1 MSADNSRYDAL
12 VAALHEDDLTGA
24 EADELAALVRARPEL
39 RRDLRRQLVL
49 WELWSQQQAPERSAE
64 SFLAACRTRLRAE
77 SEGESFLAALHQ
89 RQTRETRRTPPG
101 RRWLRGPLAFAW
113 AAPLAAALVALVLW
127 TAMPRTAQATT
138 LTGEAICTACMLHES
153 HEHRPVLRIQEAG
166 TTRLCYLE
174 SDHPLYRE
182 IGNYCAAPVPIDA
195 TGGLRTENG
204 RLILAVQALARH
216 APPAPPGSPAA
227 TPDDRPALMP
237 F

>member
-1 MSADNSRYDAL
+1 MSASRYDEL
-12 VAALHEDDLTGA
+12 VAALHEDGLAAA
-24 EADELAALVRARPEL
+24 EADELAALVRAQPEL

-49 WELWSQQQAPERSAE
+49 WELWSHQQAPERGAA

-77 SEGESFLAALHQ
+77 SEGESESFLAALHQ

-113 AAPLAAALVALVLW
+113 AAPLAAALVALVIW
-127 TAMPRTAQATT
+127 IAMPRTAQATT

-153 HEHRPVLRIQEAG
+153 HEHRPVLRIQDGG

-174 SDHPLYRE
+174 SDHPLHRE
-182 IGNYCAAPVPIDA
+182 IGNFCAAPVPIHA

-216 APPAPPGSPAA
+216 APPPGSPAD

>member
-12 VAALHEDDLTGA
+12 VATLHEEGLSAA
-24 EADELAALVRARPEL
+24 EADELAALVRGRPEL

-49 WELWSQQQAPERSAE
+49 WDLWSQQQAPERGAE

-77 SEGESFLAALHQ
+77 SAADSEEFLAALHR
-89 RQTRETRRTPPG
+89 RQSDAARRPAPQ
-101 RRWLRGPLAFAW
+101 RRWLPRPRILAW
-113 AAPLAAALVALVLW
+113 AAPLVAAAAALAIWLTL
-127 TAMPRTAQATT
+127 PRNAQATT

-153 HEHRPVLRIQEAG
+153 HEHRPVLRIQDG
-166 TTRLCYLE
+166 DTTRLCYLE

-182 IGNYCAAPVPIDA
+182 IGNYCAAPIPIDA

-216 APPAPPGSPAA
+216 ASPPPAEAPKETPP
-227 TPDDRPALMP
+227 LFP